1 MPFQVG
7 VFPWLER
14 RALVTIGP
22 AQRSSLAV
30 SVLQLEG
37 PALVTSVVGV
47 LQSRPVSYVKRGM
60 LAALLLAVPLLTT
73 GVDPALAQG
82 VISPASANPLA
93 APVEAAV
100 TNEAANSPAPGA
112 MPPDA
117 QLAVEVIP
125 PEATPVADGSAD
137 PAAPADMTAGLAT
150 PLATPT
156 SYVVQ
161 PRDTLFSIARRHGV
175 TVDALLWANGLTD
188 GNVLKEGQN
197 LAIPPSSGTLYSAR
211 DGDTLESVAKA
222 NGVSVTGIVA
232 VNGLAEGG
240 SLTPGQSLLIPAPR
254 QAGAPDPAFSPVSVS
269 AAQVSAPV
277 PVPSASATASPSA
290 STSLSPSATAAPSA
304 TPAAAATP
312 APTGSSASS
321 GPSASLVSSAAPLV
335 KPTGSPSASPSGTPS
350 VTVTTRKLPKL
361 EWPLALAP
369 PKIGITT
376 RFQPGHT
383 GIDIGAPEGTPIKAM
398 AAGVVKR
405 AEKGE
410 NGGYGWLVV
419 VDHGEGVTTWYAHL
433 SEISVAVGDKIQT
446 GQKIGAA
453 GATGRSTGPH
463 LHFEVRVG
471 NTPLDPLI
479 ALPK

>member
-1 MPFQVG
+1 MPSQVA

-22 AQRSSLAV
+22 AQRSSLEV
-30 SVLQLEG
+30 SVLQPDA
-37 PALVTSVVGV
+37 PALVTSIVGV
-47 LQSRPVSYVKRGM
+47 LQSRPVTCVKRGV
-60 LAALLLAVPLLTT
+60 LAALFLAVPLWAT
-73 GVDPALAQG
+73 GAAPALAQS

-93 APVEAAV
+93 APVETAV

-112 MPPDA
+112 VSLDA
-117 QLAVEVIP
+117 QLAVEVVP

-137 PAAPADMTAGLAT
+137 PAAPADATAGLAT

-161 PRDTLFSIARRHGV
+161 PKDTMFSIARRHGV

-188 GNVLKEGQN
+188 ANVLKEGQN
-197 LAIPPSSGTLYSAR
+197 LAIPPSSGTLYAAK

-222 NGVSVTGIVA
+222 NGVSVTGIAA

-277 PVPSASATASPSA
+277 PVPS
-290 STSLSPSATAAPSA
+290 PSATAFPSA
-304 TPAAAATP
+304 TPAPTSTP
-312 APTGSSASS
+312 APTGTGASS
-321 GPSASLVSSAAPLV
+321 GSSASLVSSAAPLV

-361 EWPLALAP
+361 EWPLSLAP

-383 GIDIGAPEGTPIKAM
+383 GIDISAPEGSPIKAM

-405 AEKGE
+405 ADKGE
-410 NGGYGWLVV
+410 NGGYGTLVV
-419 VDHGEGVTTWYAHL
+419 LDHGDGITTWYAHM
-433 SEISVAVGDKIQT
+433 SQISVAVGDKVQT
-446 GQKIGAA
+446 GQQVGLA
-453 GATGRSTGPH
+453 GSTGRSTGPH